1 MRYPVRIV
9 GGIVIGVAWL
19 LIASSARSAVNP
31 QLAGLQVALARHG
44 VYAGPVDAELGPI
57 TRAAIRRFQTARG
70 LEPDGIA
77 GPLTRRA
84 LGRFGRPLFG
94 SRAIAV
100 GMRGWDVA
108 VLQFLLSRHR
118 LLHGPPDGIFGVQT
132 RAALVRF
139 QNARGLEP
147 DGVVGPATAGAL
159 CRLAACSW
167 AGHVALAASVTPASV
182 RTLLDRWSA
191 TYGVDR
197 HLVRGIAWQE
207 SGYQPSV
214 VSAHGAVGVMQLMPK
229 TWVFV
234 ETAVIGHQVPATVAG
249 NIEVGVAY
257 VRYLLG
263 RFNGNTSM
271 ALAAY
276 NQGPASVEAVGI
288 LPDTQVYVDDV
299 LALAH
304 RL

>member
-1 MRYPVRIV
+1 MRYPVRVV
-9 GGIVIGVAWL
+9 GGVVVGLAWL
-19 LIASSARSAVNP
+19 LLATSARSAVNP
-31 QLAGLQVALARHG
+31 QLAGLQVALAKHALYSG
-44 VYAGPVDAELGPI
+44 AIDGELGPV
-57 TRAAIRRFQTARG
+57 TRTAIRRFQTAKG
-70 LEPDGIA
+70 LVPDGIA

-94 SRAIAV
+94 ARAIAA
-100 GMRGWDVA
+100 GMTGWDVA

-118 LLHGPPDGIFGVQT
+118 LLHGTPDGLFGDET

-147 DGVVGPATAGAL
+147 DGVVGPATAAAL
-159 CRLAACSW
+159 CRLSACAW
-167 AGHVALAASVTPASV
+167 AGHVASATPVTPASV
-182 RTLLDRWSA
+182 RGLLDRWSSA
-191 TYGVDR
+191 YGVDR

-207 SGYQPSV
+207 SGYQPAV

-234 ETAVIGHQVPATVAG
+234 ETFVIGHPVPATVAG
-249 NIEVGVAY
+249 NVQVGVAY
-257 VRYLLG
+257 VHYLLG
-263 RFNGNTSM
+263 RYGGDTQK

-276 NQGPASVEAVGI
+276 NQGPASIETVGI
-288 LPDTQVYVDDV
+288 LPATRVYVDDV